1 MSLAHANL
9 KALKS
14 KGPVLKGRDA
24 SDNCKKDS
32 IIRWRGLDR
41 LPQSVSDCL
50 LGGQLH
56 QQLAWSVP
64 TPGPVQLLV
73 LN

>member
-24 SDNCKKDS
+24 SDNCKQDS
-32 IIRWRGLDR
+32 IISCSGLDR

-50 LGGQLH
+50 LGRQLQ

-64 TPGPVQLLV
+64 TPGPVRPLV